1 MDLRADI
8 EGHKMQLTPSVREV
22 EDLYCCTLG
31 YTYNPLDT
39 KSLEAHRRMAELLE
53 RDLPN
58 FAAEVITA
66 QIVDQDGNHTFGV
79 FYPRS

>member
-1 MDLRADI
+1 MDLLADT
-8 EGHKMQLTPSVREV
+8 ESHKMQHTPSVREV
-22 EDLYCCTLG
+22 EDFHGCTLG

-39 KSLEAHRRMAELLE
+39 KSLEAHRRMTELLE

-58 FAAEVITA
+58 FATEVVTA